1 MNTEAQ
7 LTKDSRSPGS
17 PPSAQAIAEVS
28 TLENTQD
35 RRNLAPMSVIKVA
48 PNQEVI
54 LSGFKAIL
62 TDNDD
67 TLSRGSGELAH
78 DGPRG
83 AYAMLLSRRLV
94 EALPSLAEGSQFYE
108 TGSLFETE
116 AEWRKYRQ
124 VLGKPPAMNI
134 ECLYQ
139 TAEVEFNEVGLK
151 ISRSPSDID
160 LIDELYRGQGIE
172 LMENISSSSGDT
184 NSHWLEVIE
193 PDKHLLDFIRS
204 ADKPIAMVT
213 ASGEVYTDTIL
224 KLNDLDKVFQVRV
237 CNASKK
243 TNDGFSGND
252 IIRACEELGVDPKNT
267 IMFGDSMSDIGAAK
281 LAGVPIT
288 IIRLYDH
295 HAHSAGETQVSKERH
310 EKLADEIQKFRE
322 NPDNIQKMATSKY
335 PLKVFI
341 VDCFSQVKL
350 SDDQTLERDTPHAE
364 VQTQNEH

>member
-7 LTKDSRSPGS
+7 LTKESQAV
-17 PPSAQAIAEVS
+17 PSHQRETTKDCL
-28 TLENTQD
+28 TLENSQG
-35 RRNLAPMSVIKVA
+35 RQNLGPMRVINLAP
-48 PNQEVI
+48 NQDI
-54 LSGFKAIL
+54 LLSGFHAIL

-83 AYAMLLSRRLV
+83 AYAMLLSRKLF
-94 EALPSLAEGSQFYE
+94 EAMPALTEGTQFHE

-116 AEWRKYRQ
+116 DEWRKYRQ
-124 VLGKPPAMNI
+124 VLGKPPAVNI

-139 TAEVEFNEVGLK
+139 TAEVEFADQGLH
-151 ISRSPSDID
+151 IPRNPADID

-172 LMENISSSSGDT
+172 VMEHISSAGRDT

-193 PDKHLLDFIRS
+193 PDRHLLDFIRS

-224 KLNDLDKVFQVRV
+224 KLNDLDKVFKVRV

-243 TNDGFSGND
+243 TNDGFSGAD

-295 HAHSAGETQVSKERH
+295 HAHSAGATRAPVERH
-310 EKLADEIQKFRE
+310 NKLEQEIKKFRE
-322 NPDNIQKMATSKY
+322 NPDNIQKMASSQY
-335 PLKVFI
+335 PLQVFI

-350 SDDQTLERDTPHAE
+350 SHDQTYRGDTPHAE
-364 VQTQNEH
+364 IQTRNEH